1 MIGLDVHSEIG
12 AAIEAVGET
21 PQRVRPAVRRALR
34 QTGTK
39 MWKPVRA
46 EAAKRANVPAR
57 ALSRRV
63 FRSLRRERDA
73 LSIWFGTYNVALS
86 KLGTARQTGT
96 GVKVGRRF
104 FPGAFLGRGKL
115 AGRGVFRQA
124 RALVKGHDREFHLL
138 VAHDVHVHDLA
149 RLPGD
154 KIGQF
159 EHSSRLDRLVHV
171 LLPVDGD
178 FDIRRA
184 AAARASRRLIQEG
197 LRRLRCRNNEKGF
210 FRQKRTASLNGA

>member
-39 MWKPVRA
+39 MWRPVRA

-115 AGRGVFRQA
+115 AGRGVFIRYGSPHFDPDLYTKPKRPRPDSLA
-124 RALVKGHDREFHLL
+124 RAKGVD
-138 VAHDVHVHDLA
+138 
-149 RLPGD
+149 
-154 KIGQF
+154 IGEAVEASFAANESGFQRYF
-159 EHSSRLDRLVHV
+159 
-171 LLPVDGD
+171 
-178 FDIRRA
+178 A
-184 AAARASRRLIQEG
+184 AAFRLE
-197 LRRLRCRNNEKGF
+197 LAK
-210 FRQKRTASLNGA
+210 